1 GRRPGRRA
9 GGTAD
14 RVGEGGTRRS
24 GRAARADPTD
34 SHHPEQRRQ
43 TVFKWAHCVI
53 TGVMEARSVFCT
65 ERNKSGFDVRLCD
78 NRKLRCAHGRSN
90 GERVAE
96 CGEAVIP
103 GWEFVIQL
111 MRSSR

>member
-1 GRRPGRRA
+1 
-9 GGTAD
+9 
-14 RVGEGGTRRS
+14 
-24 GRAARADPTD
+24 AARADPTD

-111 MRSSR
+111 MRSSRCTLLFEVDFAGFAKYQAVVRWNCP